1 MTDEVEL
8 IAKRLR
14 ENADRPMSAQGLAS
28 ELGLGE
34 ERMPRHV
41 RALLRMDGMFDLGNG
56 MLMFTGNAER
66 AAFEIFKSVA
76 PHITFD
82 EYVQHRER
90 PHVLLRMSKEREDAY
105 LMDPSKLLR
114 DALKEKETRG
124 NSVF

>member
-1 MTDEVEL
+1 
-8 IAKRLR
+8 
-14 ENADRPMSAQGLAS
+14 
-28 ELGLGE
+28 
-34 ERMPRHV
+34 
-41 RALLRMDGMFDLGNG
+41 MDGMFDLGNG